1 MTGSAMEAPARFACN
16 RCTSRARLRM
26 EGHSVSDCPWPTLF
40 SQVERRLR
48 HCIVAD
54 VINHARSQ
62 HHDAQSYDLIGL
74 PHSGTGTGNNPES
87 SSPELRQPSGVSR
100 TTSNAKNVIAA
111 IRIFML
117 SFANISVLMGHHPV
131 VLASRT
137 VQAST
142 SDIVLLCER

>member
-1 MTGSAMEAPARFACN
+1 
-16 RCTSRARLRM
+16 
-26 EGHSVSDCPWPTLF
+26 
-40 SQVERRLR
+40 
-48 HCIVAD
+48 
-54 VINHARSQ
+54 
-62 HHDAQSYDLIGL
+62 
-74 PHSGTGTGNNPES
+74 
-87 SSPELRQPSGVSR
+87 VSR

-142 SDIVLLCER
+142 SDIVLLCERQ